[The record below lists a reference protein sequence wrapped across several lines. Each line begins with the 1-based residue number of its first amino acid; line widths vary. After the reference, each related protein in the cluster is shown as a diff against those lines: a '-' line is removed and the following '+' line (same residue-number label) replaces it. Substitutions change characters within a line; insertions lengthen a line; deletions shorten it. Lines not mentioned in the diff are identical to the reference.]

1 MRDTGKRLNDVKV
14 YTDPECPPDVLY
26 GITIPFTMP
35 PYLKYRKNSDKLDM
49 RYARNKDYVETKETI
64 NSLSG
69 TPYFFIGK
77 APRRSGNLTE
87 VKDED

>member
-1 MRDTGKRLNDVKV
+1 MIDTGRTLNDVKV
-14 YTDPECPPDVLY
+14 YTDPACPPGILY

-64 NSLSG
+64 ESLSG
-69 TPYFFIGK
+69 MSNFFIGQ
-77 APRRSGNLTE
+77 APRRSGTLTE
-87 VKDED
+87 DKETE